1 MEIQSVS
8 RFFWGTTVDTFGLFL
23 FRLFLFHTAAFLSFS
38 LIQAKKDEEIQ
49 RKREEIE
56 KNTCRMDKTTDY
68 ENIETRNHLH
78 KVMNYSQYIHSF
90 LVSNVSSLHLSLIS
104 PSSLLPPS
112 PPPPPPPHLG
122 GASESLL
129 YLLRTKRGER
139 ERDTDCL
146 IVSAHHLNLSSK
158 LSFSSFALSH
168 LLLFISSCR
177 PCFIL
182 LHRISKTRG

>member
-1 MEIQSVS
+1 
-8 RFFWGTTVDTFGLFL
+8 
-23 FRLFLFHTAAFLSFS
+23 
-38 LIQAKKDEEIQ
+38 
-49 RKREEIE
+49 
-56 KNTCRMDKTTDY
+56 
-68 ENIETRNHLH
+68 
-78 KVMNYSQYIHSF
+78 MNYSQYIHSF

-182 LHRISKTRG
+182 LHRISKTQGESKLEGSSACTLKARRRCWKPGLLPVFLPICLLRHKKSTPFLFKNMTNHNDKENTILP